1 MKKDFSGLKRQK
13 YPMPEFIAE
22 ALTQHKLFERYENRP
37 AYQQNDYIY
46 WISSAKREETRQK
59 RLAQML
65 EELKGG
71 NKYMNMVYKGD

>member
-1 MKKDFSGLKRQK
+1 MKKNFSGLKRQK